1 VGNLRR
7 CRVSFVDASGV
18 RHHAEVSAESL
29 FEAAVLGIRAISEE
43 WAEEPGLAAKIEVQ
57 VTAPAVTHEVTFK
70 QLRDW
75 LNGTCRSPKERI
87 VKERLKALLPS

>member
-1 VGNLRR
+1 VANLRR
-7 CRVSFVDASGV
+7 CRVSFIDASGI
-18 RHHAEVSAESL
+18 RHSAEVSAESL

-43 WAEEPGLAAKIEVQ
+43 WAEEPALGTKIEVE

-75 LNGTCRSPKERI
+75 LNGTCRSPKDRM
-87 VKERLKALLPS
+87 VKDRLKSLLPS